1 MRQMAPVKASV
12 NRASPS
18 RTRERAKWLDRI
30 DLASFFVRAP
40 AALVLLDP
48 DLKILMVSESL
59 AESCGFSLRQILGK
73 TPGQLAPSIPP
84 SIEDILKRVAK
95 TGRAR
100 LNFEITGELPNSPG
114 VIRYWKASC
123 FPAAR
128 ARDGRFAVGVIST
141 ETSNMNPRSL
151 MPRLESRLREALDLA
166 RVGTWE
172 SNFLTGHDVWSR
184 QFYDIFGLD
193 PKTAASY
200 ELFRG
205 LIHPDDRELLD
216 AARATFLADHRPLDV
231 PLRAIRPDGEGR
243 VIRCCGTIVKTPEGK
258 PAGIVGLIQDVT
270 DQFQAVHTLREDEAR
285 MDALLGSIDEVVT
298 ELSADGVILKLWT
311 RNDELLVRP
320 REELIGASFEQ
331 LLGKEV
337 HTTWRPIFKRVMQTG
352 ASETLQYS
360 LKVRAGLRWFRSN
373 ITAIPSVDGS
383 SGSVCVL
390 SRDITA
396 RKNTEDTLHQLS
408 IRLLTIQD
416 EEHRRTAQ
424 FLHEATAQ
432 SLLAVKLNLQAAT
445 RSESVNDD
453 TRNNLLDSLDLVEG
467 AMQEIRTLCYVLH
480 PPMLDEA
487 GLAAALRWYVKGFSE
502 RGGIPVTLDVAE
514 DFGRLSREYETMI
527 FRVITE
533 SLTNI
538 HRHSASPRAAIRL
551 RRADREVTVEIEDW
565 GRGISPERLVVVESG
580 ALGVG
585 IVGMHERAEHL
596 GGKLKISSQPG
607 CGTTIRLVLPV
618 AADVLRAA
626 ATA

>member
-1 MRQMAPVKASV
+1 MRQIAPVKASM
-12 NRASPS
+12 NRGGPS
-18 RTRERAKWLDRI
+18 RKRERAKWLDRI

-73 TPGQLAPSIPP
+73 TPSQLIPSIAPTV
-84 SIEDILKRVAK
+84 DHVLKRVAK

-100 LNFEITGELPNSPG
+100 LNFEIAGELPNSPG
-114 VIRYWKASC
+114 VIRYWQASC

-141 ETSNMNPRSL
+141 ETSNTNPKSL
-151 MPRLESRLREALDLA
+151 MPRLESRLREVLDLA
-166 RVGTWE
+166 HVGTWE
-172 SNFLTGHDVWSR
+172 SNFLTGHDVWSD
-184 QFYDIFGLD
+184 QLYDIFGLNSEA
-193 PKTAASY
+193 TASY
-200 ELFRG
+200 ELFRT
-205 LIHPDDRELLD
+205 LIHPNDRELLD
-216 AARATFLADHRPLDV
+216 AAQSKFIADHLPFEL
-231 PLRAIRPDGEGR
+231 PLRVIRPDGEGR

-270 DQFQAVHTLREDEAR
+270 DQFQAEHTLREDEAR

-298 ELSADGVILKLWT
+298 ELSADGIVLKLWT

-320 REELIGASFEQ
+320 REEIIGTSFEQ
-331 LLGKEV
+331 LLGIEFQN
-337 HTTWRPIFKRVMQTG
+337 TWRPILKKVLLTG
-352 ASETLQYS
+352 TPEALQHP
-360 LKVRAGLRWFRSN
+360 LKVPAGMRWFLSN
-373 ITAIPSVDGS
+373 ITPMPSVDGNPR
-383 SGSVCVL
+383 SVCVL
-390 SRDITA
+390 SRDITS

-408 IRLLTIQD
+408 VRLLTIQD

-453 TRNNLLDSLDLVEG
+453 TRNSLLDSLDLVEG

-487 GLAAALRWYVKGFSE
+487 GLAAALRWYVKGFNE

-538 HRHSASPRAAIRL
+538 HRHSASPRAEIRL
-551 RRADREVTVEIEDW
+551 RRGQQEVTVEIEDW
-565 GRGISPERLVVVESG
+565 GRGISAERLVVVESG

-585 IVGMHERAEHL
+585 IVGMQERAEHL
-596 GGKLKISSQPG
+596 GGKLVISSRAG
-607 CGTTIRLVLPV
+607 SGTTVRVVLPV
-618 AADVLRAA
+618 AVGVLSAA